1 MCFEE
6 IKILKEN
13 TCHAIAPYYNGMH
26 SSIIYTDQGNVFSKE
41 PVQKIIENLCLEY
54 GSTLLGRLQASREML
69 DYIKNPPILISES
82 LPRVAI
88 QAPCYD
94 TKETIWII
102 DLNFKIKKC
111 KAFSEVIFNQQQKL
125 AIDLSIESIRQR
137 KLKGFELLVKFML

>member
-6 IKILKEN
+6 MKILKEHA
-13 TCHAIAPYYNGMH
+13 CHAIAPYYNGMH
-26 SSIIYTDQGNVFSKE
+26 SSIIYTDQGHVFSKE

-54 GSTLLGRLQASREML
+54 GSTLLGRLHASREML
-69 DYIKNPPILISES
+69 GYIKNPPILISES

-88 QAPCYD
+88 QAPCYY
-94 TKETIWII
+94 TKETIWIL

-111 KAFSEVIFNQQQKL
+111 NSFSEIIFNPHVKL
-125 AIDLSIESIRQR
+125 PIDLSLEAIRQR